1 MRITLEKQTENF
13 QISDLRRQA
22 EQGDAEAQYNLGML
36 YYEGHGVTQDYATAR
51 HWWEQAAAQGNAW
64 AQYRLGVLYQKGRGA
79 PQDDATAREW
89 FEKSAVQGGVKIG
102 VGCQS

>member
-1 MRITLEKQTENF
+1 MSITLETQTETV
-13 QISDLRRQA
+13 QISDLRSKA

-36 YYEGHGVTQDYATAR
+36 YYEGHGVRQDYATAR
-51 HWWEQAAAQGNAW
+51 HWWERAASQGNAW
-64 AQYRLGVLYQKGRGA
+64 AQHRLGVLYQKGRGV

-89 FEKSAVQGGVKIG
+89 FEKAAAQGGVKIG

>member
-1 MRITLEKQTENF
+1 MSIALDKQTEDC
-13 QISDLRRQA
+13 QISDLRSKA

-51 HWWEQAAAQGNAW
+51 HWWEQAAAHGNAS
-64 AQYRLGVLYQKGRGA
+64 AQFRLGVLYQKGRGV
-79 PQDDATAREW
+79 PQDDTTAREW

>member
-13 QISDLRRQA
+13 QISDPRNKA

-36 YYEGHGVTQDYATAR
+36 YYEGHGVRQEYATAR
-51 HWWEQAAAQGNAW
+51 HWWEQAATQGNAW
-64 AQYRLGVLYQKGRGA
+64 AQHRLGVLYQKGRGV

-89 FEKSAVQGGVKIG
+89 FEKAAAQGGVKIG

>member
-1 MRITLEKQTENF
+1 MSITLETQTETV
-13 QISDLRRQA
+13 QISDLRSKA

-36 YYEGHGVTQDYATAR
+36 YYEGHGVRQDYATAR
-51 HWWEQAAAQGNAW
+51 HWWEQAAAQGTAL
-64 AQYRLGVLYQKGRGA
+64 AQYRLGVLYQKGRGV

-89 FEKSAVQGGVKIG
+89 FEKAAAQGGVKIG

>member
-1 MRITLEKQTENF
+1 MSITLEKQTEDF
-13 QISDLRRQA
+13 QISDHRRQA

-51 HWWEQAAAQGNAW
+51 HWWEQAAAQGNAR
-64 AQYRLGVLYQKGRGA
+64 ALYRLGVLYQKGRGA

-102 VGCQS
+102 VGCQP

>member
-1 MRITLEKQTENF
+1 MSFTLEKQTGNF

-22 EQGDAEAQYNLGML
+22 EQGDAAAQYNLGML

-64 AQYRLGVLYQKGRGA
+64 AQYRLGVLYQKGRGV
-79 PQDDATAREW
+79 PQDDAMAREW
-89 FEKSAVQGGVKIG
+89 FEKSGAQGD
-102 VGCQS
+102 

>member
-1 MRITLEKQTENF
+1 
-13 QISDLRRQA
+13 
-22 EQGDAEAQYNLGML
+22 ML